1 MIFLPRGGT
10 DKEEKGKEE
19 KIVVPNEL
27 PVLPLRGTVL
37 YPDLILPIMVGRKK
51 SVKLI
56 DDAMDGDRIIGIITQ
71 KRSEIEEPKES
82 DLYSVGVAAL
92 ILRMIRELDGSQRVI
107 VQGVSRIKVKE
118 YSQKDP
124 YFKVRCDTLEENFL
138 PGVEIDALVMNLKNL
153 FQRAVELAPYLTAE
167 LGTMVNNIKSPAI
180 LSDLVASNLNIST
193 AEKQAI
199 LETFDVR
206 ERLTRVHLH
215 LNKEIQVLELGNK
228 IQSQV
233 KEDMD
238 RTQREYYLRE
248 QMKAIKKEL
257 GELDEHST
265 EIKELRD
272 KIKKAKM
279 PPDALAA
286 AEKELDRLAKIPP
299 ASAEYTVAR
308 TYLDWLVELPWS
320 ETTEDNLDIDN
331 AQKTLDEDHYD
342 LEKVKKRI
350 LEYLAVRKLKAN
362 MKGPILCFVGPP
374 GVGKTSL
381 GKSIARTMGRK
392 FMRISL
398 GGVRDEAEIRGHRR
412 TYVGALPG
420 RIIQGIKKSGS
431 NNPIFMLDEVDKIGM
446 DFRGD
451 PSSALLEVLDP
462 EQNFSFS
469 DHYIDVSF
477 DLSKVMFIT
486 TANVLDTIPPALRDR
501 METLELPGY
510 SEDQKIMIAKQFL
523 LPKQISEHGLTSDYI
538 EFQDNALQ
546 TIIISYTREAGV
558 RNLEREIAAIC
569 RGVAKDVA
577 RGIMEKVVINSEILH
592 KFLGPVKFFPEV
604 AERTSDPGVATG
616 LAWTPTGGDIIFVEA
631 TKMRGEKGLTLT
643 GQLGDVMK
651 ESAQAALAYVRTKSK
666 ELGIEEDFFEKNDI
680 HIHVPAGAIP
690 KDGPSAGITMFVA
703 LTSLLTNI
711 PIRSDVAM
719 TGEITLRGLVLP
731 VGGIKEKV
739 LAGMRAGIK
748 TIILPKKNEK
758 DLEEIPEHIRNQMNF
773 KFIQRMDE
781 AIELALK
788 HPDPRTTERG
798 TMSAAMG

>member
-1 MIFLPRGGT
+1 MIFLPRGGA
-10 DKEEKGKEE
+10 DKDEKGKDDKVVIPEE
-19 KIVVPNEL
+19 L
-27 PVLPLRGTVL
+27 SVLPLRGTVL

-56 DDAMDGDRIIGIITQ
+56 DDAMDSDRIIGVITQ
-71 KRSEIEEPKES
+71 KRSEIEDPKET

-107 VQGVSRIKVKE
+107 VQGVSRMKVKE
-118 YSQKDP
+118 YIQREP
-124 YFKVRCDTLEENFL
+124 YFKARSEVIDEGLAQ
-138 PGVEIDALVMNLKNL
+138 GVEIDALMMNLKNL
-153 FQRAVELAPYLTAE
+153 FQRAVELAPYLTNE
-167 LGTMVNNIKSPAI
+167 LGTMVSNIKSPSI
-180 LSDLVASNLNIST
+180 LADLIASNLNIST
-193 AEKQAI
+193 TEKQGI
-199 LETFDVR
+199 LETFDIR
-206 ERLTRVHLH
+206 ERLTKVHLF
-215 LNKEIQVLELGNK
+215 LNKEVQVLELGNK

-248 QMKAIKKEL
+248 QLKAIKKEL

-265 EIKELRD
+265 EIKELKE

-279 PPDALAA
+279 PPEALAV

-308 TYLDWLVELPWS
+308 TYLDWLAELPWS
-320 ETTEDNLDIDN
+320 ETTVDNLDIDN

-350 LEYLAVRKLKAN
+350 LEYLAVRKLKAD

-381 GKSIARTMGRK
+381 GRSIARTMGRK
-392 FMRISL
+392 FFRISL

-420 RIIQGIKKSGS
+420 RIIQGIKKAGS

-469 DHYIDVSF
+469 DHYIDVNF

-510 SEDQKIMIAKQFL
+510 SEDQKMMIAKEFL
-523 LPKQISEHGLTSDYI
+523 ISKQINEHGLSSEFI
-538 EFQDNALQ
+538 EFQDAALQ
-546 TIIISYTREAGV
+546 VIISSYTREAGV
-558 RNLEREIAAIC
+558 RNLEREIATIC

-577 RGIMEKVVINSEILH
+577 RGVMEKVVIGSESLH
-592 KFLGPVKFFPEV
+592 KYLGPVKFFLEV
-604 AERTSDPGVATG
+604 AERTSNPGVATG

-651 ESAQAALAYVRTKSK
+651 ESAQAALAYVRSKSK

-690 KDGPSAGITMFVA
+690 KDGPSAGVTMFVA
-703 LTSLLTNI
+703 LTSLLTNK
-711 PIRSDVAM
+711 PVRNDVAM

-739 LAGMRAGIK
+739 LAGMRAGIR

-773 KFIQRMDE
+773 KYIQRMDE

-788 HPDPRTTERG
+788 HTEPL
-798 TMSAAMG
+798 SAEREIVSVPVS

>member
-1 MIFLPRGGT
+1 MIFLPRGGADRDEKSKD
-10 DKEEKGKEE
+10 DKV
-19 KIVVPNEL
+19 VVPDEL

-56 DDAMDGDRIIGIITQ
+56 DDAMDSDRIIGVITQ
-71 KRSEIEEPKES
+71 KRSEIEDPKET

-107 VQGVSRIKVKE
+107 VQGVSRMKVRE
-118 YSQKDP
+118 YIQREP
-124 YFKVRCDTLEENFL
+124 YFKARSEVIDEGLVQ
-138 PGVEIDALVMNLKNL
+138 GVEIDALMMNLKNL
-153 FQRAVELAPYLTAE
+153 FSRAVELAPYLTSE
-167 LGTMVNNIKSPAI
+167 LGTMVSNIKSPSI
-180 LSDLVASNLNIST
+180 LADLIASNLNIST
-193 AEKQAI
+193 TEKQGI

-206 ERLTRVHLH
+206 ERLTKVHLF
-215 LNKEIQVLELGNK
+215 LNKEVQVLELGNK

-248 QMKAIKKEL
+248 QLKAIKKEL
-257 GELDEHST
+257 GELDEHSS
-265 EIKELRD
+265 EIKELKE

-308 TYLDWLVELPWS
+308 TYLDWLAELPWS
-320 ETTEDNLDIDN
+320 ETTADNLDIDN

-350 LEYLAVRKLKAN
+350 LEYLAVRKLKAD

-392 FMRISL
+392 FIRISL

-420 RIIQGIKKSGS
+420 RIIQGVKKAGS
-431 NNPIFMLDEVDKIGM
+431 NNPVFMLDEVDKIGM

-469 DHYIDVSF
+469 DHYIDVPF
-477 DLSKVMFIT
+477 DLQKVMFIT

-510 SEDQKIMIAKQFL
+510 SEDQKMMIAKQFL
-523 LPKQISEHGLTSDYI
+523 IPKQISEHGLSAEYI
-538 EFQDNALQ
+538 EFQDAALQ
-546 TIIISYTREAGV
+546 TIITSYTREAGV
-558 RNLEREIAAIC
+558 RNLEREIATTC

-577 RGIMEKVVINSEILH
+577 RGIKEKVLISPDNLH

-604 AERTSDPGVATG
+604 AERTSEPGVATG

-651 ESAQAALAYVRTKSK
+651 ESAQAALAYVRSKAK
-666 ELGIEEDFFEKNDI
+666 ELGIEEDFFGKNDI

-690 KDGPSAGITMFVA
+690 KDGPSAGITMFIA
-703 LTSLLTNI
+703 LTSLLTNK
-711 PIRSDVAM
+711 PVRSDVAM

-739 LAGMRAGIK
+739 LAGMRAGIR

-758 DLEEIPEHIRNQMNF
+758 DLEEIPEHIRKQMNF

-788 HPDPRTTERG
+788 QTEPRSAEREAV
-798 TMSAAMG
+798 SPPVS

>member
-1 MIFLPRGGT
+1 MVFLPRGGA
-10 DKEEKGKEE
+10 DKEEKAKDD
-19 KIVVPNEL
+19 KIQVPNEL
-27 PVLPLRGTVL
+27 PILPLRGTVL
-37 YPDLILPIMVGRKK
+37 YPDLILPIMVGRKR

-56 DDAMDGDRIIGIITQ
+56 DDAMDSDRIIGVITQ
-71 KRSEIEEPKES
+71 KRSEIEEPKEN

-107 VQGVSRIKVKE
+107 VQGISRVKVKE
-118 YSQKDP
+118 YIQREP
-124 YFKVRCDTLEENFL
+124 YFKAKSETIEENIEQ
-138 PGVEIDALVMNLKNL
+138 GVEIEALMMNLRNL

-167 LGTMVNNIKSPAI
+167 LGTMVSNIKSPSI
-180 LSDLVASNLNIST
+180 LTDLIASNLNLST
-193 AEKQAI
+193 ADKQGL
-199 LETFDVR
+199 LEIFDVR
-206 ERLTRVHLH
+206 ERLTKVHLA
-215 LNKEIQVLELGNK
+215 LNKEVQVLELGNK

-257 GELDEHST
+257 GEMDEHST
-265 EIKELRD
+265 EVKELRE

-279 PPDALAA
+279 PPDVVTA

-320 ETTEDNLDIDN
+320 ETTTDNLDIDN

-350 LEYLAVRKLKAN
+350 LEYLAVRKLKSD

-392 FMRISL
+392 FIRISL

-420 RIIQGIKKSGS
+420 RIIQGIKKAGS

-469 DHYIDVSF
+469 DHYIDVPF

-486 TANVLDTIPPALRDR
+486 TANVLDPIPPALRDR

-510 SEDQKIMIAKQFL
+510 SEDQKMMIAKEFL
-523 LPKQISEHGLTSDYI
+523 LQKQINEHGLTSELI
-538 EFQDNALQ
+538 EFQDSAIQ
-546 TIIISYTREAGV
+546 VIINSYTREAGV
-558 RNLEREIAAIC
+558 RNLEREIAGIC

-577 RGIMEKVVINSEILH
+577 RGIKEKVVVTPDLLH

-604 AERTSDPGVATG
+604 AERTSEPGVATG

-651 ESAQAALAYVRTKSK
+651 ESAQAALAYVRSKSK

-690 KDGPSAGITMFVA
+690 KDGPSAGVTMFVA
-703 LTSLLTNI
+703 LTSLLTNK
-711 PIRSDVAM
+711 PVRNDVAM

-739 LAGMRAGIK
+739 LAGMRAGIR
-748 TIILPKKNEK
+748 TIILPQKNEK
-758 DLEEIPEHIRNQMNF
+758 DLEEIPEHIRAQLNF

-781 AIELALK
+781 AIEFALK
-788 HPDPRTTERG
+788 HIETHTAKQEA
-798 TMSAAMG
+798 TSAPIA

>member
-1 MIFLPRGGT
+1 MIFLPRGGA
-10 DKEEKGKEE
+10 DREEKGKDD
-19 KIVVPNEL
+19 KVVIPDEL

-56 DDAMDGDRIIGIITQ
+56 DDAMDSDRIIGVITQ
-71 KRSEIEEPKES
+71 KRSEIEDPKET

-118 YSQKDP
+118 YFQREP
-124 YFKVRCDTLEENFL
+124 YYKARVEVIDEGLVQ
-138 PGVEIDALVMNLKNL
+138 GVEIDALMMNLKNL
-153 FQRAVELAPYLTAE
+153 FQRAVELAPYLTSE
-167 LGTMVNNIKSPAI
+167 LGTMVSNIKSPAI
-180 LSDLVASNLNIST
+180 LADLIASNLNIST
-193 AEKQAI
+193 TEKQGI
-199 LETFDVR
+199 LETFDIR
-206 ERLTRVHLH
+206 ERLTKVHLF
-215 LNKEIQVLELGNK
+215 LNKEVQVLELGNK

-248 QMKAIKKEL
+248 QLKAIKKEL

-265 EIKELRD
+265 EIKELKE

-279 PPDALAA
+279 PPEALAA

-308 TYLDWLVELPWS
+308 TYLDWLAELPWS
-320 ETTEDNLDIDN
+320 ENTEDNLDIDN
-331 AQKTLDEDHYD
+331 AQKILDEDHYD

-350 LEYLAVRKLKAN
+350 LEYLAVRKLKAD

-392 FMRISL
+392 FIRISL

-420 RIIQGIKKSGS
+420 RIIQGIKKAGS

-469 DHYIDVSF
+469 DHYIDVNF

-510 SEDQKIMIAKQFL
+510 SEDQKMMIAKEFL
-523 LPKQISEHGLTSDYI
+523 IPKQINEHGLSSEFI
-538 EFQDNALQ
+538 EFQDVALQ
-546 TIIISYTREAGV
+546 IVISSYTREAGV
-558 RNLEREIAAIC
+558 RNLEREIATIC

-577 RGIMEKVVINSEILH
+577 RGVKEKVVIVPDNLH
-592 KFLGPVKFFPEV
+592 RFLGPVKFFLEV
-604 AERTSDPGVATG
+604 AERTSNPGVATG

-651 ESAQAALAYVRTKSK
+651 ESAQAALAYVRSKSK

-703 LTSLLTNI
+703 LTSLLTNK
-711 PIRSDVAM
+711 PVRSDVAM

-758 DLEEIPEHIRNQMNF
+758 DLEEIPENIRNQMNF
-773 KFIQRMDE
+773 KYIQRMDE

-788 HPDPRTTERG
+788 HTEPRSAEREAF
-798 TMSAAMG
+798 TPPVS

>member
-10 DKEEKGKEE
+10 DKEEKGKEDRV
-19 KIVVPNEL
+19 IVPSEL
-27 PVLPLRGTVL
+27 SVLPLRGTVL

-56 DDAMDGDRIIGIITQ
+56 DDAMDSDRIIGIVTQ
-71 KRSEIEEPKES
+71 KRSEIEDPKEN

-107 VQGVSRIKVKE
+107 VQGVSRFKVKE
-118 YSQKDP
+118 YTQREP
-124 YFKVRCDTLEENFL
+124 YYKAKIDDFSEGLVQ
-138 PGVEIDALVMNLKNL
+138 GVEIDALVMNLKNL
-153 FQRAVELAPYLTAE
+153 FARAVELAPYLTAE
-167 LGTMVNNIKSPAI
+167 LGTMVSNIKSPAI
-180 LSDLVASNLNIST
+180 LADLIASNLNIST
-193 AEKQAI
+193 SDKQGI

-206 ERLTRVHLH
+206 ERLTKVHLS
-215 LNKEIQVLELGNK
+215 LNKEVQVLELGNK

-248 QMKAIKKEL
+248 QLKAIKKEL
-257 GELDEHST
+257 GEMDEHT
-265 EIKELRD
+265 AEIKELKE

-279 PPDALAA
+279 SPEALAA
-286 AEKELDRLAKIPP
+286 AEKELDRLSKIPP

-320 ETTEDNLDIDN
+320 ETTGDNLDIDN

-350 LEYLAVRKLKAN
+350 LEYLAVRKLKAD

-392 FMRISL
+392 FIRISL

-420 RIIQGIKKSGS
+420 RIIQWIKKAGS
-431 NNPIFMLDEVDKIGM
+431 NNPVFMLDEVDKIGM

-462 EQNFSFS
+462 EQNYSFS
-469 DHYIDVSF
+469 DHYIDVPF

-510 SEDQKIMIAKQFL
+510 SEDQKMMIAKEFL
-523 LPKQISEHGLTSDYI
+523 IPKQITEHGLSSEFI
-538 EFQDNALQ
+538 EFQEAALQ
-546 TIIISYTREAGV
+546 TIISSYTREAGV
-558 RNLEREIAAIC
+558 RNLEREIAATC

-577 RGIMEKVVINSEILH
+577 RGITDKVMIVPESLH
-592 KFLGPVKFFPEV
+592 KFLGPVKFFPEL
-604 AERTSDPGVATG
+604 AERTSEPGVAMG

-651 ESAQAALAYVRTKSK
+651 ESAQAALAYVRSKAK
-666 ELGIEEDFFEKNDI
+666 ELGIEEDFFGKNDI

-703 LTSLLTNI
+703 LTSLLTSR
-711 PIRSDVAM
+711 PVRSDIAM

-731 VGGIKEKV
+731 VGGVKEKV
-739 LAGMRAGIK
+739 LAAARAGIE

-758 DLEEIPEHIRNQMNF
+758 DLEEIPERIRNQMNF

-788 HPDPRTTERG
+788 HAEPRNAERE
-798 TMSAAMG
+798 TVSATVS

>member
-1 MIFLPRGGT
+1 MIFLPRGGA
-10 DKEEKGKEE
+10 DKEEKGKDD
-19 KIVVPNEL
+19 KVVVPNEL
-27 PVLPLRGTVL
+27 PILPLRGTVL

-56 DDAMDGDRIIGIITQ
+56 DDAMDSDRIIGIITQ
-71 KRSEIEEPKES
+71 KRSEIEDPKES

-118 YSQKDP
+118 YSQKEP
-124 YFKVRCDTLEENFL
+124 YFKVRCDTVDENYV
-138 PGVEIDALVMNLKNL
+138 PGVEVDALMMNLKNL

-167 LGTMVNNIKSPAI
+167 LGTMVGNVKSAAI
-180 LSDLVASNLNIST
+180 LADLIASNLNIAT
-193 AEKQAI
+193 TEKQGI

-206 ERLTRVHLH
+206 ERLTKVHLF
-215 LNKEIQVLELGNK
+215 LNKEVQVLELGNK

-248 QMKAIKKEL
+248 QLKAIKKEL
-257 GELDEHST
+257 GEMDEHST
-265 EIKELRD
+265 EIKELRE

-279 PPDALAA
+279 PPEALAA

-320 ETTEDNLDIDN
+320 ETTEDSLDIDH

-350 LEYLAVRKLKAN
+350 LEYLAVRKLKAD

-392 FMRISL
+392 FIRISL

-420 RIIQGIKKSGS
+420 RIIQGIKKTGS

-469 DHYIDVSF
+469 DHYIDVPF

-523 LPKQISEHGLTSDYI
+523 VPKQVTEHGLTSDYI
-538 EFQDNALQ
+538 EFQDHALQ
-546 TIIISYTREAGV
+546 TIITSYTREAGV

-577 RGIMEKVVINSEILH
+577 RGIKEKVVIGPEILH

-604 AERTSDPGVATG
+604 AERTSEPGVATG

-631 TKMRGEKGLTLT
+631 TKMRGEKGLMLT

-651 ESAQAALAYVRTKSK
+651 ESAQAALAYVRSKAK

-690 KDGPSAGITMFVA
+690 KDGPSAGITMYVA
-703 LTSLLTNI
+703 LTSLLTNK
-711 PIRSDVAM
+711 PVRSDVAM

-788 HPDPRTTERG
+788 HAEPRGEPRETV
-798 TMSAAMG
+798 SAPTA